1 VSVRSP
7 RISARRTCSF
17 KKWAQF
23 SKGAPFSC
31 YPSPGPPVFPVRLQP
46 HLGEFDPALC
56 SPILPRYT
64 FGAPLPTA
72 GSSPA
77 KASAEPAPPILAAAS
92 VIPQPCLHHLVTP
105 TRRSFLR
112 EDAREDALRL
122 SSVLT
127 ARPFESATVR
137 SYRVDFAAIRTCY
150 AATLNGKSR
159 CCCQLLGR
167 RDATRW
173 HGVELSER
181 SRIGCCFRDRRVHH
195 QLGHRQAT
203 IVR

>member
-1 VSVRSP
+1 MVSVAFAPKYSQKSRAVSEAGP
-7 RISARRTCSF
+7 
-17 KKWAQF
+17 QF
-23 SKGAPFSC
+23 LANRPAF
-31 YPSPGPPVFPVRLQP
+31 PIFPVRLQP

-77 KASAEPAPPILAAAS
+77 KASAEPAPLILAAAS

-105 TRRSFLR
+105 TRGSFLK
-112 EDAREDALRL
+112 EDAPRL

-181 SRIGCCFRDRRVHH
+181 SWIGCCFHDRRAHR
-195 QLGHRQAT
+195 QLGHRQAAV
-203 IVR
+203 VR